1 MASDEVGLYQDAL
14 MAEDQRL
21 SEAEDRLYDAP
32 LRAATART
40 FRSSRRLRWYAADVF
55 AGVAR
60 AFSSVARMC

>member
-21 SEAEDRLYDAP
+21 SEAEDQLYIAP

-40 FRSSRRLRWYAADVF
+40 FRSSRRLRWPAADVF
-55 AGVAR
+55 NR
-60 AFSSVARMC
+60 RRS